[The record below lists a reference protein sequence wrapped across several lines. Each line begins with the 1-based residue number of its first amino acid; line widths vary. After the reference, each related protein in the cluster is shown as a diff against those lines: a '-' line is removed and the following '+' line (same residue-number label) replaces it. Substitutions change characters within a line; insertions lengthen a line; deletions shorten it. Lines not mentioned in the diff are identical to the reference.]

1 MFLHH
6 SVTIHPT
13 PLPPPMIRTLSH
25 LTTPFVSN
33 AGDNNLLTTHLW
45 CGVSSN
51 SWKIQVGRICSGHEK
66 SNSIKPHSIPAPH
79 PTSPHLT
86 SPRLTSP
93 HHTRPLPPPPC
104 LHHGCRTGTMVQNT
118 LPTPAVQ
125 SHGDRSTRPPQ
136 AVPLWLPRK
145 QLDLTEH
152 TRHLTEIERGLT
164 VMSR

>member
-86 SPRLTSP
+86 SPRLTTLGHSYHNP
-93 HHTRPLPPPPC
+93 AFTMAAGRAQW
-104 LHHGCRTGTMVQNT
+104 CRTPCRRQQCNHTVIGAPDHHKLYHYGCQG
-118 LPTPAVQ
+118 
-125 SHGDRSTRPPQ
+125 SS
-136 AVPLWLPRK
+136 
-145 QLDLTEH
+145 LT
-152 TRHLTEIERGLT
+152 
-164 VMSR
+164 